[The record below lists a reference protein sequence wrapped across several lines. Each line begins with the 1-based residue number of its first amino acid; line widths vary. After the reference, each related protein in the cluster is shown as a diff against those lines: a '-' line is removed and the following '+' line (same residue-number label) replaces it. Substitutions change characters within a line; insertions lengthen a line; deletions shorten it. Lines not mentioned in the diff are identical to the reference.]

1 MLVLL
6 LRLEQ
11 NQEFTDALKEDIVT
25 RNRRLP
31 DFKRVGGY
39 LLSSKDFPR
48 TASMKIKRTVLAEEI
63 RPILGRAAVVE
74 L

>member
-1 MLVLL
+1 
-6 LRLEQ
+6 
-11 NQEFTDALKEDIVT
+11 
-25 RNRRLP
+25 
-31 DFKRVGGY
+31 